1 MEDTYPGVLSVC
13 WSQDTSWDSL
23 LLKMHKKAK
32 LGQASI
38 QSLWDCG
45 IAITC
50 WVGSP
55 DCPIDLG
62 FSFRTGGS

>member
-1 MEDTYPGVLSVC
+1 
-13 WSQDTSWDSL
+13 
-23 LLKMHKKAK
+23 MHKRAK

-55 DCPIDLG
+55 DCTIDLG